1 MSRDE
6 FVSRVQEDLERRR
19 IAKYML
25 CDEKPILGYKA
36 HGITKRMRRE
46 KRRYYR

>member
-6 FVSRVQEDLERRR
+6 FVFRVQEDLERRR
-19 IAKYML
+19 IAKYQPYCQNQMI
-25 CDEKPILGYKA
+25 EYKTDK
-36 HGITKRMRRE
+36 ITRRMKRE